1 MGGAHSENSGCI
13 QLRKTLNIVS
23 QMLFGPQCGDAM
35 CRDVQ
40 GLTDVLTQ
48 KKIQK
53 KFMLW

>member
-1 MGGAHSENSGCI
+1 MGGAHSENSGWI
-13 QLRKTLNIVS
+13 QLRKTLNIAS

-53 KFMLW
+53 KFML